1 MRVHR
6 TSRFAF
12 VLGLASVL
20 ASTAPVKAD
29 TSTHRSPARGTTT
42 AEVRPV
48 VTPEQA
54 AALFTWLARQKDIA
68 FDYPWDGCYARA
80 HLMARRL
87 RARGYEPGKVW
98 AFANHDNLH
107 VFTDPKHAVEWKY
120 HVAPTLR
127 VRIPNGTIQVMVLDP
142 SMFSWP
148 VHISEWSAAQK
159 KYTRSHPYITLT
171 RIGQAPILPNGERAP
186 GSGYWPTS
194 DPPEGL
200 DAHALKTMKHYLA
213 RVKR

>member
-6 TSRFAF
+6 TSRFAI

-20 ASTAPVKAD
+20 ASTTTAKAD
-29 TSTHRSPARGTTT
+29 TSPHRSPARVTAP

-48 VTPEQA
+48 VTPEEA
-54 AALFTWLARQKDIA
+54 AALFTWLAQQKDIA

-107 VFTDPKHAVEWKY
+107 VSIDPKHAVEWKY

-159 KYTRSHPYITLT
+159 KYTRSHPYITVT
-171 RIGQAPILPNGERAP
+171 RFGQAPILPNGVRAP

-200 DAHALKTMKHYLA
+200 DANARKTMKHYLA
-213 RVKR
+213 RPKR